1 MGFLSRKIKWTPLV
15 ASEKALHDLFIIGD
29 TVVHHTMFGTV
40 LLVRNSEKV
49 YAFKNQCPHQN
60 KPMDGCWV
68 ENDTVVCPFHQYK
81 YTLETGRG
89 QGLYLEQYELK
100 ITDEGV
106 FLGKE
111 GWSLF

>member
-15 ASEKALHDLFIIGD
+15 KNEKALKDLFAVGD
-29 TVVHHTMFGTV
+29 TVVYRTMFGTV
-40 LLVRNSEKV
+40 LLVWNGEEV
-49 YAFKNQCPHQN
+49 HAFKNQCPHQN
-60 KPMDGCWV
+60 KPMDGCWI
-68 ENDTVVCPFHQYK
+68 ENDSVVCPYHRYRYSLK
-81 YTLETGRG
+81 TGRG